1 MRKGRTEARRRFD
14 AARAVTLCAPLLGLA
29 AFAVLEWVDWGA
41 DRDTRARGG
50 ADEFAVWEFL
60 VTASVVAWAVLAG
73 LGLRLLHE
81 LAARG
86 EWADVARRRR
96 ETALFVLYVY
106 VAIAIVLMAGGL
118 RNPFVMAGQDWKVPL
133 LHVVA
138 GIANLPLLLVLK
150 RIQLQASDAA
160 DWSTTARD
168 LERLRFLRRC
178 TQTATAALGLVI
190 ALAVI
195 ATGALREATAAAQ
208 LTPVPDTFV
217 LVYGAWF
224 TGVVAAVYLHVF
236 GALEARGRWM
246 LDQIAPLPDVVP
258 ASTDAFLSTR
268 ALRHELAGELELGGD
283 PRRNLEGLL
292 AVLAPLVAAL
302 LTRLG
307 GL

>member
-1 MRKGRTEARRRFD
+1 MRKGRSEASRRFD
-14 AARAVTLCAPLLGLA
+14 AARVVTLCAPLLGLA

-41 DRDTRARGG
+41 NRDRRARGG
-50 ADEFAVWEFL
+50 ADELAVWEFL

-73 LGLRLLHE
+73 LGLRLLHDVGE
-81 LAARG
+81 LV
-86 EWADVARRRR
+86 ERRRR
-96 ETALFVLYVY
+96 ETVLFVLYVY
-106 VAIAIVLMAGGL
+106 VAIAIVLLAGGL

-160 DWSTTARD
+160 GWSTTARD

-258 ASTDAFLSTR
+258 ASTETFLTTR